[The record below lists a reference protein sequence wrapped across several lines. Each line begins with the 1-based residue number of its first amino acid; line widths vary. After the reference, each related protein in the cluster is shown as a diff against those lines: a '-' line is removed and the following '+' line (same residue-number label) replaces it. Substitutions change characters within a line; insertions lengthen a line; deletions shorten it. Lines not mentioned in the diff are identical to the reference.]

1 MLCSSVCEHTNKQT
15 ALPLP
20 SSICS
25 HAIFFVRYPK
35 AIDIYETIARHSL
48 NSNLLKYS
56 VKGYLL
62 NAGLCQLCR
71 NDTVAITNALE
82 RYQVVLKIHC
92 LIFFLWSFK
101 VKVCSF
107 IVVCSFWKVKVCS
120 FIVECSFWKV
130 RVNFQGYMCRTSIPP
145 FLARVSTSSWL

>member
-1 MLCSSVCEHTNKQT
+1 MSLKFPCLCPSVCEHTDKQT
-15 ALPLP
+15 APLP

-92 LIFFLWSFK
+92 LIFFCDLSKSKFVLSLSYVLFEKSKYVLSSSNVHFEKSESTFK
-101 VKVCSF
+101 VTCAGPRSHL
-107 IVVCSFWKVKVCS
+107 FWH
-120 FIVECSFWKV
+120 
-130 RVNFQGYMCRTSIPP
+130 
-145 FLARVSTSSWL
+145 A